1 MHWIK
6 KPLRILP
13 LLILLMVVPITG
25 MSCDEGGGISS
36 SASFIGDFTM
46 ESPTYLARAAGSF
59 DMLESIFSPVQ
70 AHALPN
76 LSIDTDEF
84 FGMFPFPDE
93 TLIYILTP
101 DGGTLASGRTD
112 GTGRVV
118 IDEVP
123 EGYVSVL
130 IIGGAGKTWSI
141 PCHIDSEHDT
151 YIRGVLKDNPTG
163 QESVYAKSIHNDLGI
178 NTNIDDFSIAV
189 YGRPHSTPK
198 GGYVILHENGQTYI
212 DTTGDG
218 TFDGIDDKSFA
229 EADDDGISSDEGDG
243 DEDNDGIPDIN
254 EQGDDDDLDGDN
266 IPNSSDTD
274 DDGDGILDGQDTTPL
289 GITAL
294 DDFVPPALID
304 PLSMFGGDPYSGIA
318 DVQLLWLDVEQTQP
332 DPGKVR
338 VFFPGAEDAMNN
350 DISFRIYY
358 DDREIDFADSPF
370 KVFTP
375 AVVITEPDELY
386 DYELTGLTIGDT
398 WYFAVHALDS
408 APPPNE
414 DDNEESL
421 SIELPDV

>member
-1 MHWIK
+1 MHLIK

-25 MSCDEGGGISS
+25 ISCDDSEGISS
-36 SASFIGDFTM
+36 SSSFIGDFTM
-46 ESPTYLARAAGSF
+46 EAPDYLAHAAGSF
-59 DMLESIFSPVQ
+59 DMLKSIFSPVQ

-76 LSIDTDEF
+76 LSIDADEF
-84 FGMFPFPDE
+84 TGMFPVPDE
-93 TLIYILTP
+93 TLIYILAP
-101 DGGTLASGRTD
+101 DGGTLASGYTD
-112 GTGRVV
+112 GTGRVE

-130 IIGGAGKTWSI
+130 IVGGSGKTWSV
-141 PCHIDSEHDT
+141 PSHIDPEHDT
-151 YIRGVLKDNPTG
+151 YMRCVLKDNPSA
-163 QESVYAKSIHNDLGI
+163 QESVYGKSIHNDIGS

-189 YGRPHSTPK
+189 FGRPNSTPK
-198 GGYVILHENGQTYI
+198 GGYVILHEDGQTYI
-212 DTTGDG
+212 DTNGDG
-218 TFDGIDDKSFA
+218 DFADAEDRAFA
-229 EADDDGISSDEGDG
+229 EADDDGIPSSEGDG
-243 DEDNDGIPDIN
+243 DEDNDGITDDN

-274 DDGDGILDGQDTTPL
+274 DDGDGILDGQDQTPL

-304 PLSMFGGDPYSGIA
+304 PLGVFGGDPYSGIA
-318 DVQLLWLDVEQTQP
+318 DVQLVMLDVDPPEP

-350 DISFRIYY
+350 DISYRIYY
-358 DDREIDFADSPF
+358 DDREVDFEDSPF
-370 KVFTP
+370 KVFIP

-386 DYELTGLTIGDT
+386 DYELTGLTTGDT

-408 APPPNE
+408 APPPIE
-414 DDNEESL
+414 DDNEEML
-421 SIELPDV
+421 SIELPDD